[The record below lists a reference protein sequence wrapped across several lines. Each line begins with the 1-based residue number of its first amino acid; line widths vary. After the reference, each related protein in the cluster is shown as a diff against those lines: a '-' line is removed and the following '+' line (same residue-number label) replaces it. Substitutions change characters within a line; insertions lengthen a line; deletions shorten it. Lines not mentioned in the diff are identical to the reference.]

1 MKLWH
6 WRFHGVYTERFKV
19 IREQETGVHKGF
31 TYVCIDYDYDSA
43 DDDNDNY
50 DDDNDNDQLL
60 WRWVQL
66 KALNEDK

>member
-31 TYVCIDYDYDSA
+31 TYVCIDYDYDNA

-60 WRWVQL
+60 CRWVQL